1 MREDEQLYTKHVSP
15 RGRTTYR
22 PHSLVRD
29 MCGLLPGHYRLWVRE
44 SFRRILFDT
53 EPISP
58 ARAKVLAAI
67 EEASEAMLT
76 ALHDANKVGRCR
88 QLDEETERKGWEA
101 FRKATGHDE
110 PLTFDG
116 ISMQS
121 VIDAGVD
128 VLKEHMKP

>member
-29 MCGLLPGHYRLWVRE
+29 MCGWAPGHYRVWVRE
-44 SFRRILFDT
+44 SFRRILLDA
-53 EPISP
+53 EPLSANR
-58 ARAKVLAAI
+58 ARVLAAI
-67 EEASEAMLT
+67 EECGEAMVR
-76 ALHDANKVGRCR
+76 ALLDANKVGRCR

-116 ISMQS
+116 ISMQG
-121 VIDAGVD
+121 VVDAGIK
-128 VLKEHMKP
+128 VLKESA